1 MNKAIKIL
9 LKGTVMILVAVPFL
23 FASSADAQDMF
34 ELKLKED
41 KIAALTSFARKDA
54 GINEISALTSLARK
68 VVGIN
73 EIAALTHKGTGKN
86 HWFQLNKIP
95 AFLPSQPFRQAGA
108 GMTTDY
114 EIAALT
120 SFARKDVGINEIFS
134 LNMISRKS
142 DSLTADTNMT
152 IIKPKEPA
160 IKKFR
165 MKKSPTTAV
174 LLSAVLPGAGQFYN
188 ESYWKVPIIG
198 GLVGYFGYEYFRNNN
213 LYKDY
218 RNEYTASQTELNP
231 NGDLNLKTLREFYRD
246 QRDDFVW
253 YFLIVY
259 VINMVDA
266 YVDAHLFD
274 FDVSEDK
281 FTKGGVRGKEY
292 KLKFNLKF

>member
-41 KIAALTSFARKDA
+41 KIAALTPFARKDVE
-54 GINEISALTSLARK
+54 IN
-68 VVGIN
+68 
-73 EIAALTHKGTGKN
+73 
-86 HWFQLNKIP
+86 
-95 AFLPSQPFRQAGA
+95 
-108 GMTTDY
+108 

-120 SFARKDVGINEIFS
+120 SFARKDVGINEIAALTSFARKVVGINEIAALTPFARKDVGINEIFS
-134 LNMISRKS
+134 LSMISRKS

>member
-1 MNKAIKIL
+1 MNKVIKFF
-9 LKGTVMILVAVPFL
+9 LKGTVIILIAVPFL
-23 FASSADAQDMF
+23 FTSNADAQEQF
-34 ELKLKED
+34 KLSLKED
-41 KIAALTSFARKDA
+41 KIASR
-54 GINEISALTSLARK
+54 
-68 VVGIN
+68 
-73 EIAALTHKGTGKN
+73 THIGTGKN

-95 AFLPSQPFRQAGA
+95 AFA

-120 SFARKDVGINEIFS
+120 PFARKEGRIYEISS
-134 LNMISRKS
+134 LNEFTRKMEAGYTGIYGNVM
-142 DSLTADTNMT
+142 DTLTADSIKVDSNMT
-152 IIKPKEPA
+152 VVKPKDPT
-160 IKKFR
+160 IKKFK

-188 ESYWKVPIIG
+188 ESYWKIPIIG

-218 RNEYTASQTELNP
+218 RDEYAASQTELSP

-259 VINMVDA
+259 VVGMVDA

-274 FDVSEDK
+274 FDVNEE
-281 FTKGGVRGKEY
+281 KEE
-292 KLKFNLKF
+292 

>member
-1 MNKAIKIL
+1 MNKVIKFFL
-9 LKGTVMILVAVPFL
+9 EGTVIFLIAVPFL
-23 FASSADAQDMF
+23 FCTKSFGQDVVK
-34 ELKLKED
+34 LKLKGD
-41 KIAALTSFARKDA
+41 GITSLTSFARM
-54 GINEISALTSLARK
+54 E
-68 VVGIN
+68 
-73 EIAALTHKGTGKN
+73 
-86 HWFQLNKIP
+86 
-95 AFLPSQPFRQAGA
+95 
-108 GMTTDY
+108 
-114 EIAALT
+114 
-120 SFARKDVGINEIFS
+120 
-134 LNMISRKS
+134 
-142 DSLTADTNMT
+142 DSLKADSNMT
-152 IIKPKEPA
+152 VVKPKEPVV
-160 IKKFR
+160 KKFR

-218 RNEYTASQTELNP
+218 RDDYAASQTEINP
-231 NGDLNLKTLREFYRD
+231 EGDFTLKTLREFYRD

-281 FTKGGVRGKEY
+281 FTKGGTRGKEY
-292 KLKFNLKF
+292 RLKFKINF

>member
-1 MNKAIKIL
+1 MNKVIKFFF
-9 LKGTVMILVAVPFL
+9 KGTVIFLIAVPFL
-23 FASSADAQDMF
+23 FCAESFGQDVTK
-34 ELKLKED
+34 LKLKGD
-41 KIAALTSFARKDA
+41 KIAALTSFTRKEGVID
-54 GINEISALTSLARK
+54 G
-68 VVGIN
+68 
-73 EIAALTHKGTGKN
+73 IAALT
-86 HWFQLNKIP
+86 
-95 AFLPSQPFRQAGA
+95 
-108 GMTTDY
+108 M
-114 EIAALT
+114 
-120 SFARKDVGINEIFS
+120 FARKV
-134 LNMISRKS
+134 
-142 DSLTADTNMT
+142 DSLEVDSLKADSNMT

-160 IKKFR
+160 VKKFR

-218 RNEYTASQTELNP
+218 RDEYAASQTEINP
-231 NGDLNLKTLREFYRD
+231 DGDFTLKTLREFYRD

-281 FTKGGVRGKEY
+281 FTKGGFRGREY
-292 KLKFNLKF
+292 KLRLNLKF